1 LHLAEENTVMKHFIT
16 GMRPLAIIAGCAFTA
31 GGLFILLG
39 DAVFTPRAWTTYQ
52 WLTILTVFGTIC
64 AGHLVG
70 HSWRNRRPLAVVG
83 FAVIF
88 TAGTLLVVYQ
98 SAGRQAETIGN
109 KAAASEH
116 RNALISSKLE
126 QRDKAIADLDALKL
140 RIAAE
145 IEGWPDARGRSTK
158 AKGCGTD
165 CRGFE
170 RQRDAT
176 QEQIDRLQREV
187 ADLGPPV
194 TVNAQADY
202 AAQLVALLGGDLNK
216 WKGGLLLFM
225 PFLTTMFFEIGI
237 ITALGYAFEHRPR
250 SDRRVLVETPSDSP
264 KVVVPSNP
272 VKIRPDCTDRPDDRP
287 DGGSPV
293 NPRLPK
299 PDRPEGRR
307 EEVLAAL
314 LTDLAIGRKFPSQR
328 KISET
333 YNVKRSTLCDWM
345 GAWEGEGLI
354 PARVKTGRCK
364 SLVGA

>member
-1 LHLAEENTVMKHFIT
+1 MKHVIT

-116 RNALISSKLE
+116 RNALITSKLE

-250 SDRRVLVETPSDSP
+250 SDRRALVETPADSP
-264 KVVVPSNP
+264 EVVVPS
-272 VKIRPDCTDRPDDRP
+272 VRDRPDRP
-287 DGGSPV
+287 SGGGSPV

-299 PDRPEGRR
+299 PDRPSSRR
-307 EEVLAAL
+307 EEVLAAIN
-314 LTDLAIGRKFPSQR
+314 TELALGRKFPRQSDLCD
-328 KISET
+328 KF
-333 YNVKRSTLCDWM
+333 NVARSTMSDWL
-345 GAWEGEGLI
+345 GDAEREGLI

>member
-1 LHLAEENTVMKHFIT
+1 MKHFIT

-116 RNALISSKLE
+116 RNALISSKME
-126 QRDKAIADLDALKL
+126 QRDKAVMELDAIKL
-140 RIAAE
+140 RIEAE
-145 IEGWPDARGRSTK
+145 EAGWPDANGRKKK
-158 AKGCGTD
+158 APGCGTD
-165 CRGFE
+165 CRSLKAD
-170 RQRDAT
+170 RDLT
-176 QEQIDRLQREV
+176 QGQIDRLQREV
-187 ADLGPPV
+187 AELGPPV

-250 SDRRVLVETPSDSP
+250 SDPRVLVKTPSDSP
-264 KVVVPSNP
+264 EVVVPS
-272 VKIRPDCTDRPDDRP
+272 VRDRPDDRP

-293 NPRLPK
+293 NPRLPP

-328 KISET
+328 TICET
-333 YNVKRSTLCDWM
+333 HNVPRSTLSDWFRQ
-345 GAWEGEGLI
+345 WDQEGLI

>member
-1 LHLAEENTVMKHFIT
+1 MKHFIT

-116 RNALISSKLE
+116 RNALIASKLE
-126 QRDKAIADLDALKL
+126 QRDKAVMELDAIKL
-140 RIAAE
+140 RIEAE
-145 IEGWPDARGRSTK
+145 EAGWPDANGRKKK
-158 AKGCGTD
+158 APGCGTD
-165 CRGFE
+165 CRSLKAD
-170 RQRDAT
+170 RDLT
-176 QEQIDRLQREV
+176 QGQIDRLQREV